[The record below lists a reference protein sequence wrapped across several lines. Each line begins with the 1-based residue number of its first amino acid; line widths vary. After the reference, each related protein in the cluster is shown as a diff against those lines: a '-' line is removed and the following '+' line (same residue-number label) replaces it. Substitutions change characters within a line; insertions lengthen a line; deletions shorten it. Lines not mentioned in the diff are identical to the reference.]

1 MSKIKH
7 KMCIRDR
14 AAGEEATGI
23 ESLEQLGQITASG
36 SYRLDADIT
45 VPDGVML
52 TVPAELNIT
61 LDLNGHKVEK
71 PQGNG
76 RILDNYG
83 TMVINDSKGGGV
95 VDAYRNA
102 VGNFGPVSYTH
113 LDVYKRQGLWRSRS

>member
-1 MSKIKH
+1 MYK
-7 KMCIRDR
+7 R
-14 AAGEEATGI
+14 
-23 ESLEQLGQITASG
+23 QGQITASG

-102 VGNFGPVSYTH
+102 EMCIRDRVSVAPGERKVRANAVRHEGRTH
-113 LDVYKRQGLWRSRS
+113 SEPRVACLCRC